1 MMINTYIGQV
11 SSMPPKQS
19 LLTNGLL
26 IADFGRLI
34 LKLSQILEQSPN
46 CKTNLELCK
55 KFCVLLK
62 ASNNSKVS
70 LFTPEKLTEIKR
82 CGDFEEFFE
91 IVNQHLNWDEYSILT
106 HIIDE
111 CESEEAEEE
120 FNKYKRKMAISQA
133 LEIINSTESDLPPGF
148 EKFCVII
155 DKPYKK
161 LTVEK
166 YEETKAFIFKN
177 LDTHR
182 YVTNKY
188 IRVLFDS
195 LHIEWHVMVQA
206 IPHMIK
212 MAYEKQTF
220 FKSNFYVFMKIGSET
235 IIDLHTKR
243 ASVS

>member
-1 MMINTYIGQV
+1 
-11 SSMPPKQS
+11 MPPKQP
-19 LLTNGLL
+19 LLTDDILRTE
-26 IADFGRLI
+26 FGRLI
-34 LKLSQILEQSPN
+34 LKLSHILEQSPN

-62 ASNNSKVS
+62 ASSNSKAS

-82 CGDFEEFFE
+82 CSDFEEFFE
-91 IVNQHLNWDEYSILT
+91 IVNQHLSWDEYSILT

-120 FNKYKRKMAISQA
+120 FNKYKRKIAISQA
-133 LEIINSTESDLPPGF
+133 LEIINSIESDPPPGF
-148 EKFCVII
+148 TKFCVII

-166 YEETKAFIFKN
+166 YEETKTFIFNN
-177 LDTHR
+177 LDTNR

-195 LHIEWHVMVQA
+195 LHIEWHVTVQA
-206 IPHMIK
+206 TPHMII
-212 MAYEKQTF
+212 MAYEKQAC
-220 FKSNFYVFMKIGSET
+220 FKGNFYVFMKIGSET
-235 IIDLHTKR
+235 IIDLHTKQ

>member
-1 MMINTYIGQV
+1 
-11 SSMPPKQS
+11 MPQKQP
-19 LLTNGLL
+19 LLTNDLL
-26 IADFGRLI
+26 IADFGHLI

-62 ASNNSKVS
+62 ASSNSKAS
-70 LFTPEKLTEIKR
+70 LFTPEKHTEIKR
-82 CGDFEEFFE
+82 CSDFEEFFE
-91 IVNQHLNWDEYSILT
+91 TVNQHLSWDEYSIVT
-106 HIIDE
+106 HIIDV

-133 LEIINSTESDLPPGF
+133 LEIINSNESDSPPGF
-148 EKFCVII
+148 AKFCVII

-161 LTVEK
+161 LTLEQYK
-166 YEETKAFIFKN
+166 ETKAFIFHN
-177 LDTHR
+177 LDTNR

-188 IRVLFDS
+188 IRVFFDS
-195 LHIEWHVMVQA
+195 LHIEWHVTVQA
-206 IPHMIK
+206 TSHMIK
-212 MAYEKQTF
+212 MAFEKQAF

-235 IIDLHTKR
+235 IIDLHTER